1 MRPLKLM
8 ISAFG
13 SYVKP
18 ETIDFEKLGKHGLY
32 LIAGDTGA
40 GKTTIFDAISFA
52 LFGEPSGT
60 SREKSTLRSKYAPS
74 DTPTEVE
81 LTFEYA
87 DKIYRIKR
95 NPEYMRSKARGEGF
109 TSVKANAELSYPDGR
124 VVTKLR
130 EVDSV
135 VTELLGVDRK
145 QFAQIAMIAQ
155 GDFQRL
161 LISPTAER
169 MNIFRELFKT
179 NFYNLLQERL
189 KKETSELQREFNLAN
204 SGIEQDINGI
214 ECGFDDELFGQI
226 ETAKKGEMPL
236 KEVTELLKWLI
247 EREEKT
253 ENRLSE
259 QVEAVEKELSELTR
273 LLTEA
278 EHRRKAEKS
287 IEVSNEKLSALTP
300 KLEELK
306 RGLNECT
313 EQLPQAERLNDK
325 ASVLKSTLSD
335 YEELENKKSF
345 ASAAEKKI
353 DSINAELDE
362 TRLKAEKIR
371 AQITDLN
378 AERQELEEIGS
389 ERERISAELEKEKQ
403 KKSELDEL
411 KKELDELEQLKSEV
425 ENAQKKYTS
434 IYIKSQCLNDNYK
447 SKEKAYLDE
456 QAGIIA
462 KKLSDGTPCPVC
474 GSTNHPHLAALSENA
489 PSKEELEAIR
499 NEWEKAEKD
508 AAAASAEAGKLNA
521 RHEERAAA
529 IAKKAE
535 AFFSVDELSEAKK
548 MLSEK
553 EIEENSRLS
562 ELMEQLRA
570 AAEKVRRKNELGEVI
585 PQNEKEA
592 ENLGSKAAELN
603 AKQIELTT
611 EKKAAEERAA
621 ELIKKLDFPEKV
633 QAETEIMRLLA
644 GASEIKSRH
653 SKAQSDY
660 NSCEKSIAELNARIA
675 EAEKTL
681 SESECSDIDELKAR
695 EEGLTAQKKLLS
707 EKRQSTS
714 TRLAVNTSALNNIE
728 KKSALAAEFEK
739 KLTWV
744 KSLSDTANGSISG
757 KEKITLEAYV
767 QAAYF
772 DRIIAHAN
780 VRLLVMSNGQY
791 ELIRTDEAD
800 NKRSQSGLDLSV
812 IDHYNG
818 SKRNVSSL
826 SGGEKFKASLSLALG
841 LSDEVRSSASRIRLD
856 TMFVDEGFGSLDE
869 DSLEQAYRAL
879 SGLSSD
885 NRLVG
890 IISHVDELKR
900 KIDRQLI
907 VTKDGANGSSVKII

>member
-1 MRPLKLM
+1 MRPLKLT

-13 SYVKP
+13 PYVKP
-18 ETIDFEKLGKHGLY
+18 EPIDFEKLGKHGLY

-60 SREKSTLRSKYAPS
+60 SREKNTLRSKYAPS

-81 LTFEYA
+81 LEFEYA

-109 TSVKANAELSYPDGR
+109 TSVKANAELYYPDGR

-130 EVDSV
+130 EVDSA

-214 ECGFDDELFGQI
+214 ECGFDELFGQV
-226 ETAKKGEMPL
+226 EAAKKGEMPL

-247 EREEKT
+247 ERDEKA
-253 ENRLSE
+253 ENQLSE
-259 QVEAVEKELSELTR
+259 QVETVEKELSELTR

-278 EHRRKAEKS
+278 EHRRKAEMS
-287 IEVSNEKLSALTP
+287 IEISNEKLSALTP

-313 EQLPQAERLNDK
+313 EQLPQAEKLNNK

-345 ASAAEKKI
+345 ASAAKKKI

-362 TRLKAEKIR
+362 TRLKAKKIR

-378 AERQELEEIGS
+378 AERQKLEEIGS

-411 KKELDELEQLKSEV
+411 KKELYELERLKSEV

-434 IYIKSQCLNDNYK
+434 IYEKSQCLNDNYK

-474 GSTNHPHLAALSENA
+474 GSTNHPHLAVLSENA

-508 AAAASAEAGKLNA
+508 AAAASTEAGKLNA

-548 MLSEK
+548 LLSEK

-570 AAEKVRRKNELGEVI
+570 AEEKVRRKNMLGEII

-592 ENLGSKAAELN
+592 ENLDSKAAELN
-603 AKQIELTT
+603 AKQIELTA

-621 ELIKKLDFPEKV
+621 ELIKKLDFPEKA

-644 GASEIKSRH
+644 GASEIKNRH

-695 EEGLTAQKKLLS
+695 EEGLTTQKKLLS
-707 EKRQSTS
+707 DKRQSTS

-728 KKSALAAEFEK
+728 KKSALAAEYEK

-890 IISHVDELKR
+890 IISHVGELKR